1 MLKRS
6 ETRWMQLAIG
16 VVLSLMGAVWAL
28 QGLGVLGGSGMSG
41 QLQWLVIGLV
51 VTVVGL
57 GLAVRSIR
65 R

>member
-16 VVLSLMGAVWAL
+16 ILLCLMGAVWAL
-28 QGLGVLGGSGMSG
+28 QGAGVLGGSAMSG
-41 QLQWLVIGLV
+41 QLQWLFIGLV
-51 VTVVGL
+51 VTAAGL
-57 GLAVRSIR
+57 GLAARSIR